1 MELYHQKKNDM
12 KNILIVFQ
20 ITALLH
26 MGLST
31 NGQQI
36 TPITYHDYMEKV
48 TAGNIEYAAEKL
60 NVDISEAEIVAAKVF
75 NDPVL
80 AVSYYNNSNWDIE
93 MGYGGE
99 IELSKTFS
107 FGSRKAGI
115 NLAKS
120 EKALTEALLADYF
133 RNLRTYATISYLEAL
148 MQHELHKV
156 KKDSYTNIRQL
167 SVSDSIRLALGQIM
181 EIDAIQSRLE
191 ADILQ
196 NELLQSETEL
206 YHAFSGLNLVTGT
219 SGIDTLLQPN
229 ATLYMPPRDFI
240 LSNLVSTAL
249 ENRTDLVAALRN
261 KEVASRALTVAR
273 RERNPEIDLSL
284 SANRNARVHNEE
296 APAPAFTGYAAGIAV
311 PLKFSG
317 FNKGNIQAARI
328 REQQAEIQYQ
338 QIELQIQTE
347 VMQSYRRYQSLSEQ
361 VKRYENRLLNDAR
374 KVIDGKIFSYNRG
387 EISLLEVLDAQRTY
401 NDVQAQ
407 YIETLFN
414 HVTALVELER
424 DAGIWDIEL

>member
-1 MELYHQKKNDM
+1 M